1 MEVTLSEDLGVTSD
15 VSSESLHPTGQN
27 PDTLFAFNP
36 SDLLIG
42 GGVVLSLS
50 VLAFYG
56 ALLLTNSGHR
66 EIRPSIFSR
75 LREWRSRESGDK
87 QN

>member
-1 MEVTLSEDLGVTSD
+1 MEVTLSEDLGVPSD

-27 PDTLFAFNP
+27 PDTLFFASNA

-56 ALLLTNSGHR
+56 VLLLTNNGHR

-75 LREWRSRESGDK
+75 IKERCSRESGDT
-87 QN
+87 